1 MKYTH
6 AAAVE
11 LDAAAAAGAAGV
23 LVVVYAAGVAGAAAA
38 GFGAGAFL
46 AFHHELNWKCTHD
59 ISLATIDNNTVPII
73 NKYKL
78 WYCVL
83 FR

>member
-1 MKYTH
+1 LNYTH

-23 LVVVYAAGVAGAAAA
+23 LAVVDAAGVSGAAAA

-46 AFHHELNWKCTHD
+46 AFHHELRFVHM
-59 ISLATIDNNTVPII
+59 I
-73 NKYKL
+73 
-78 WYCVL
+78 
-83 FR
+83 

>member
-6 AAAVE
+6 AAEVE

-23 LVVVYAAGVAGAAAA
+23 LVVVDAAGVSGATAA

-46 AFHHELNWKCTHD
+46 AFHHEL
-59 ISLATIDNNTVPII
+59 
-73 NKYKL
+73 Y
-78 WYCVL
+78 
-83 FR
+83 